1 MVATTTAGPARAAC
15 VATQELTR
23 PKNSQSDCMQNDRE
37 SQYRI
42 QNSACGHSA
51 PAASDCMQ
59 NGRESQYCEF
69 LEFLGRPMNFLGR
82 PINFLGRGSS
92 WVVTHAPCW
101 RQADQ
106 HQRRAPSASDSPRW
120 SSSRAAQ
127 CRPIGES
134 RIHWDPS
141 SSSGQYGRSTNPSR
155 NSYSLVSTDLRD

>member
-1 MVATTTAGPARAAC
+1 MTGMQSETIVRSVLLRRLRATRSYSARGRRTNPPPLHASRRAHEIKWSARC
-15 VATQELTR
+15 MCYATLTQELPR
-23 PKNSQSDCMQNDRE
+23 PKNSQSDCMQNDRG

-92 WVVTHAPCW
+92 CVITHAYCIYTAGD
-101 RQADQ
+101 RI
-106 HQRRAPSASDSPRW
+106 
-120 SSSRAAQ
+120 RAAA
-127 CRPIGES
+127 GTV
-134 RIHWDPS
+134 RIQR
-141 SSSGQYGRSTNPSR
+141 SGRTR
-155 NSYSLVSTDLRD
+155 L

>member
-1 MVATTTAGPARAAC
+1 MILDCVLFHVLAGLHTC
-15 VATQELTR
+15 VATQELPR

-37 SQYRI
+37 SQYCI

-92 WVVTHAPCW
+92 WVVTHAHRMISGSARTSPHAAYVHVSAGSYVERW
-101 RQADQ
+101 YNM
-106 HQRRAPSASDSPRW
+106 RANRICIDS
-120 SSSRAAQ
+120 
-127 CRPIGES
+127 
-134 RIHWDPS
+134 
-141 SSSGQYGRSTNPSR
+141 
-155 NSYSLVSTDLRD
+155 L